1 MTHKCERQTDGQ
13 IRSYMLDNGLEVCA
27 LPKRVLQSL
36 DFTVNRVLMKLF
48 KSSDIAVIEQCRYFF
63 HIELPSVQLQRR
75 FEKFLVN
82 AADDDKVY

>member
-1 MTHKCERQTDGQ
+1 MFTNPYLW
-13 IRSYMLDNGLEVCA
+13 IRVCA
-27 LPKRVLQSL
+27 LPKRVLQSF

-48 KSSDIAVIEQCRYFF
+48 KSSNIVVIEQCRYFF

>member
-1 MTHKCERQTDGQ
+1 
-13 IRSYMLDNGLEVCA
+13 VCA

-48 KSSDIAVIEQCRYFF
+48 KSSNTAIIEISSILSY
-63 HIELPSVQLQRR
+63 HLYTSKLQRR
-75 FEKFLVN
+75 FEKFL